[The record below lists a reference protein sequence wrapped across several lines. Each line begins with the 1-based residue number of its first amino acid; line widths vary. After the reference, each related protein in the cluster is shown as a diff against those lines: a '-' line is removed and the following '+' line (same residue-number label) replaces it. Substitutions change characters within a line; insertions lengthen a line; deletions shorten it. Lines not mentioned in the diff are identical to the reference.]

1 MDNEKYLI
9 RWPGPWLD
17 EELSQEETADVM
29 TLTQKITDAKETGIK
44 AEYKDGDAMTE
55 EWASAFAEFVPYL
68 NSFMHM
74 IYKLAKE
81 GRLPEWVMKDPIGA
95 TQSIIDFMMDADTEA
110 DQIPGQTEIEGLKP
124 PKREPIEVIINTAQ
138 TFSTIRQGTATNA
151 LTKIRP
157 MKQNT
162 TIDAIT
168 GAATIKQ
175 GEMTITFQHFESL
188 DGLKTSTYKLLDAI
202 TVAFTESGA
211 KSPVVTIA
219 LDEYMSKCGLKD
231 RKEARKQAKTDL
243 ETLRIA
249 AITFREKRRG
259 KEAESYYK
267 MNISGGAGMSR
278 DGIITF
284 TFSQDFYNILLGYP
298 VMPYPPQLWTL
309 NSKRNPNS
317 YYLLRKIAEHKN
329 MNAGKKNEDIISVKT
344 LLASAPFIPSYGVV
358 TKSDRHYD
366 TRIIQPFERDMDAL
380 TDTLKWE
387 YCHSNNARITDE
399 EAASLEYSLFS
410 KLLVHIQW
418 EQYPDQ
424 TARLEKRAAA
434 IEAAKKKRASKKGG
448 NAPQKGG

>member
-1 MDNEKYLI
+1 
-9 RWPGPWLD
+9 
-17 EELSQEETADVM
+17 
-29 TLTQKITDAKETGIK
+29 
-44 AEYKDGDAMTE
+44 
-55 EWASAFAEFVPYL
+55 
-68 NSFMHM
+68 
-74 IYKLAKE
+74 
-81 GRLPEWVMKDPIGA
+81 
-95 TQSIIDFMMDADTEA
+95 
-110 DQIPGQTEIEGLKP
+110 
-124 PKREPIEVIINTAQ
+124 
-138 TFSTIRQGTATNA
+138 
-151 LTKIRP
+151 
-157 MKQNT
+157 
-162 TIDAIT
+162 
-168 GAATIKQ
+168 
-175 GEMTITFQHFESL
+175 
-188 DGLKTSTYKLLDAI
+188 
-202 TVAFTESGA
+202 
-211 KSPVVTIA
+211 
-219 LDEYMSKCGLKD
+219 
-231 RKEARKQAKTDL
+231 
-243 ETLRIA
+243 
-249 AITFREKRRG
+249 
-259 KEAESYYK
+259 
-267 MNISGGAGMSR
+267 MSR

-399 EAASLEYSLFS
+399 EAASLDYSLFS

-434 IEAAKKKRASKKGG
+434 IAAAKKKRASKKGG
-448 NAPQKGG
+448 